1 MLIDTHAHLNFNAY
15 KDDADEVIRRALNN
29 GVWMINVGSQYKT
42 SKRAVE
48 IAEKYKEGIFASVG
62 LHPIHLADGIFKTK
76 IDPAEMPNGVRGA
89 SKEEIE
95 FETKE
100 EDFDYEKYKELA
112 LRRGSGQAKSKVVA
126 IGEIGLDYWYKPK
139 TKTKLSEL
147 KEKQRE
153 AFLKQLDLA
162 KELNLPVIFHC
173 RMAHDE
179 MIELLNT
186 RYHIQNTNLQGV
198 VHCFTGNWQQ
208 AQKYLEMGLYLG
220 FNGIIFK
227 LNLDEVIK
235 KTPLGRILVETDCPY
250 LTPKPMEGRNE
261 PLYVKYVAERIA
273 KVKEIDIQGIEE
285 ATTKNALDLFNFKKI
300 TVYKPRYL

>member
-153 AFLKQLDLA
+153 AFLKQLDEYYQQVKQNWAFTGEFGGGTATLGSCHYA
-162 KELNLPVIFHC
+162 IQQAVLNPEKVIQRRFHRVRHQPVISYEDSSAIINSHWRAKHYPHWFQGWPVC
-173 RMAHDE
+173 LKV
-179 MIELLNT
+179 ELKSLAVGLL
-186 RYHIQNTNLQGV
+186 YCL
-198 VHCFTGNWQQ
+198 FM
-208 AQKYLEMGLYLG
+208 YLLYSA
-220 FNGIIFK
+220 FF
-227 LNLDEVIK
+227 
-235 KTPLGRILVETDCPY
+235 
-250 LTPKPMEGRNE
+250 
-261 PLYVKYVAERIA
+261 
-273 KVKEIDIQGIEE
+273 
-285 ATTKNALDLFNFKKI
+285 
-300 TVYKPRYL
+300 